1 MCTIETI
8 QEKEMYYRSKPTSE
22 EIFETYQILRDFG
35 IHIKKSE
42 IPKKNTVGELHRWRY
57 QIIKNYILNGWQMR
71 NQKKA
76 NLYIFIYR

>member
-8 QEKEMYYRSKPTSE
+8 QEKEMYYRSKPTSR
-22 EIFETYQILRDFG
+22 EIYETYQILRDFG

-57 QIIKNYILNGWQMR
+57 QIIKNYILN
-71 NQKKA
+71 
-76 NLYIFIYR
+76 